1 MGILKNF
8 FTGASLS
15 DSKRQSFQQR
25 LEEEEK
31 TRVRYRAV
39 CKVCGRSF
47 ESSDPGRAIQ
57 VVQNNSYGGSGDHLC
72 RSGNHDIQVF
82 QI

>member
-39 CKVCGRSF
+39 CKVCGASA
-47 ESSDPGRAIQ
+47 ESADPGRA
-57 VVQNNSYGGSGDHLC
+57 VRKVQNVFFDCGVD
-72 RSGNHDIQVF
+72 NHDIQVF

>member
-8 FTGASLS
+8 FLMPNYSRSESSSVGHST
-15 DSKRQSFQQR
+15 K
-25 LEEEEK
+25 
-31 TRVRYRAV
+31 VRYRAV

-47 ESSDPGRAIQ
+47 ESSNPGRAIQ
-57 VVQNNSYGGSGDHLC
+57 VVQNNSYGGSGNHLC

>member
-25 LEEEEK
+25 LEEAEK

-39 CKVCGRSF
+39 CKVCGRSE
-47 ESSDPGRAIQ
+47 ESYNPGDAVRE
-57 VVQNNSYGGSGDHLC
+57 VQKFSNDWACG
-72 RSGNHDIQVF
+72 SGNHDIQVF

>member
-39 CKVCGRSF
+39 CKVCGKSH
-47 ESSDPGRAIQ
+47 ESSDPGRAVRI
-57 VVQNNSYGGSGDHLC
+57 VQDDGGVASRCG
-72 RSGNHDIQVF
+72 SGNHDIQVF

>member
-15 DSKRQSFQQR
+15 DSKRQAFQQR
-25 LEEEEK
+25 LEEAEK

-39 CKVCGRSF
+39 CKVCGSSC
-47 ESSDPGRAIQ
+47 ESSDPGRA
-57 VVQNNSYGGSGDHLC
+57 VREVQNVGNFSGC
-72 RSGNHDIQVF
+72 GFGNHDIQVF

>member
-39 CKVCGRSF
+39 CKVCGRSE
-47 ESSDPGRAIQ
+47 ESYNPGDAVRK
-57 VVQNNSYGGSGDHLC
+57 VQGFSINGC

>member
-31 TRVRYRAV
+31 TRVYYKAVCMKCGTSAKSTSPDRAV
-39 CKVCGRSF
+39 KEVQAFSNNWACG
-47 ESSDPGRAIQ
+47 
-57 VVQNNSYGGSGDHLC
+57 
-72 RSGNHDIQVF
+72 SGNHDIQVF

>member
-39 CKVCGRSF
+39 CKVCGKSK
-47 ESSDPGRAIQ
+47 ESYNPGRAVEEIQ
-57 VVQNNSYGGSGDHLC
+57 GFSINGC

>member
-1 MGILKNF
+1 MGILKTF

-15 DSKRQSFQQR
+15 DSKRQAFQQR
-25 LEEEEK
+25 LEEAEK

-39 CKVCGRSF
+39 CKVCGKSE
-47 ESSDPGRAIQ
+47 ESYNPGRA
-57 VVQNNSYGGSGDHLC
+57 VEEVQSFGNSRCG
-72 RSGNHDIQVF
+72 RGNHDIQIF

>member
-25 LEEEEK
+25 LAEEEK
-31 TRVRYRAV
+31 TRVYYKAV
-39 CKVCGRSF
+39 CMKCGKSERSSNPEIAVKKVQDFSNNWACG
-47 ESSDPGRAIQ
+47 Q
-57 VVQNNSYGGSGDHLC
+57 
-72 RSGNHDIQVF
+72 GNHDIQVF
-82 QI
+82 QV